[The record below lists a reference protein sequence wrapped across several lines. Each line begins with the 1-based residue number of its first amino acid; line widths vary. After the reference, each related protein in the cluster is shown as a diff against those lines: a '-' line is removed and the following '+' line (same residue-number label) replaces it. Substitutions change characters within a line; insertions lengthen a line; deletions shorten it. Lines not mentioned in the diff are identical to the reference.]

1 MCLSPFEMVVK
12 IILQYNIDNITNF
25 MMFFA
30 SAIRKGKLNYPWK
43 KLLNRYEGEPYF
55 LE

>member
-12 IILQYNIDNITNF
+12 IILQYYIVSVNF

-30 SAIRKGKLNYPWK
+30 SAIQKGKLSYPWK